1 MVIWSLTYTHQVDG
15 EWQWSGDYA
24 PRDAWCHVIR
34 TSAPF
39 VQWRGIKL
47 PETSALSPM
56 ETSHHHSSLCSQQFF
71 VFRHAQEEHRHL
83 EKILYVIYDLWVYL
97 QDDQQ
102 SFRHKSFRVGALEI
116 ILSLPVFLICV
127 FARINSHQALKLS
140 DLLPYRN
147 IFLEKHWK
155 SVISRSI
162 CDHFFDA
169 QSKVSI
175 LNCI

>member
-71 VFRHAQEEHRHL
+71 VFRYAQEEHRHL

-102 SFRHKSFRVGALEI
+102 SFCHKSFRVGALEI
-116 ILSLPVFLICV
+116 ILSLPVFLSV
-127 FARINSHQALKLS
+127 FLRELIATRPWNYPTSFRIGTS
-140 DLLPYRN
+140 
-147 IFLEKHWK
+147 FLRSTGRAWSVAQ
-155 SVISRSI
+155 SVITSLMLSL
-162 CDHFFDA
+162 
-169 QSKVSI
+169 K
-175 LNCI
+175 